1 MASPT
6 LVVEPWDVPAQRQAV
21 AVLRGA
27 VERSE
32 VSHAWALVGPADVG
46 QEAATRWLAA
56 ALNCGAMLPPCGG
69 CDICRRCLRGAY
81 PALREFAPTGAMYR
95 VDEVREQWLRT
106 AFHTPSEGT
115 WKVLR
120 IAHAD
125 RMNEAAA
132 NAFLKGLEEPPPR
145 TVWVLE
151 VTDPDELPDTI
162 LSRCRVV
169 RFSGWGADELDAE
182 ARRLGL
188 DDATERALAVRAAMG
203 SPRALRRLA
212 LPQGRDDLRAHRS
225 IPSRLRD
232 EGPAFAL
239 TAARA
244 LDDEVKRRTAA
255 LRAEGRAEIET
266 VAERSGDELPR
277 GVAKQM
283 TERLARREREVR
295 VVTLHAALDDLLGW
309 LRDCLLVGAGGD
321 PAAAVNADAAE
332 LLRRDAEALG
342 PRRLL
347 RACDL
352 VLATRDDLELNVGQ
366 GLALEALL
374 LQLSALM
381 LDQTAETPSG

>member
-1 MASPT
+1 
-6 LVVEPWDVPAQRQAV
+6 
-21 AVLRGA
+21 
-27 VERSE
+27 
-32 VSHAWALVGPADVG
+32 
-46 QEAATRWLAA
+46 
-56 ALNCGAMLPPCGG
+56 
-69 CDICRRCLRGAY
+69 
-81 PALREFAPTGAMYR
+81 
-95 VDEVREQWLRT
+95 
-106 AFHTPSEGT
+106 
-115 WKVLR
+115 
-120 IAHAD
+120 
-125 RMNEAAA
+125 
-132 NAFLKGLEEPPPR
+132 
-145 TVWVLE
+145 
-151 VTDPDELPDTI
+151 
-162 LSRCRVV
+162 
-169 RFSGWGADELDAE
+169 
-182 ARRLGL
+182 
-188 DDATERALAVRAAMG
+188 
-203 SPRALRRLA
+203 
-212 LPQGRDDLRAHRS
+212 HRS

-239 TAARA
+239 IAARA

-321 PAAAVNADAAE
+321 PAASLHADAAE

-381 LDQTAETPSG
+381 LDQAAETPSG

>member
-1 MASPT
+1 MASST
-6 LVVEPWDVPAQRQAV
+6 LVAEPWDVPAQQQAV
-21 AVLRGA
+21 AVLCGA

-46 QEAATRWLAA
+46 QEEATRWLAA
-56 ALNCGAMLPPCGG
+56 ALNCQAMVPPCGV

-81 PALREFAPTGAMYR
+81 PALQEFAPTGAMYR

-106 AFHTPSEGT
+106 AFRTPSEGT

-120 IAHAD
+120 IAQAD

-145 TVWVLE
+145 TLWVLE

-169 RFSGWGADELDAE
+169 RFSGWGTQELDAE

-188 DDATERALAVRAAMG
+188 DDDAERALAVRAAMG

-212 LPQGRDDLRAHRS
+212 LPGGLDDLRAHRS
-225 IPSRLRD
+225 IPARLGD

-239 TAARA
+239 VAARA

-255 LRAEGRAEIET
+255 LKDEGRAEME
-266 VAERSGDELPR
+266 AMGERSGGELPK

-283 TERLARREREVR
+283 TDRLARREREVR

-309 LRDCLLVGAGGD
+309 LRDCLLVGVGGD
-321 PAAAVNADAAE
+321 PAAAIHAEAAE
-332 LLRRDAEALG
+332 QLRRDAEALG
-342 PRRLL
+342 SRRLL
-347 RACDL
+347 QACDL
-352 VLATRDDLELNVGQ
+352 VLATRENLELNVQQ

-374 LQLSALM
+374 LQLSAL
-381 LDQTAETPSG
+381 TF